1 MDNSPL
7 LPRPIHIDSS
17 KPHKG
22 QRAADKVP
30 VDDTNKNRVICLMT
44 CIERF
49 ELTTVQTPAVPRGR
63 YKEKFQGL
71 RETFDQVVGLQEE
84 LERDLELALARMRK
98 LQAENDLLLDAINLT
113 VPATPSLMHLTRPSP
128 TLYSHLGAPSAAPPP
143 PHHMNGH
150 SVPHSNGRYRPLEP
164 HEITTAEW
172 DRDRDYRDIPPE
184 ATANGRS

>member
-1 MDNSPL
+1 MTPIC
-7 LPRPIHIDSS
+7 LP
-17 KPHKG
+17 
-22 QRAADKVP
+22 RAADKVP
-30 VDDTNKNRVICLMT
+30 VDDTNKNR
-44 CIERF
+44 
-49 ELTTVQTPAVPRGR
+49 TPAVPRGR